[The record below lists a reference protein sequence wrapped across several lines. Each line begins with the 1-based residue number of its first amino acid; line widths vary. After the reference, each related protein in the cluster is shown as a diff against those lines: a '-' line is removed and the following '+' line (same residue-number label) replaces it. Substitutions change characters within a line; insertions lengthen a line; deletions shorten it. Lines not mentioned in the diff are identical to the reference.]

1 MDIKEAIRERHSV
14 RKYTEAPI
22 KGEIKNALE
31 MLINKCNEE
40 SGLNIQLICD
50 DKECFDVF
58 LAHYGKF
65 SNAWNYI
72 ALVGKASSDLEEKA
86 GYYGQ
91 KIVLSA
97 QTMGLNTCWVAGT
110 YGKNK
115 CKAVIRAGEKL
126 ACIISIGYG
135 VNNGVEHRSKP
146 ISKLCKVPEL
156 SMPEWFREGVEAAM
170 LAPTAMNQQKFLID
184 LDGDTPVITAKMG
197 PFSKIDLGIVK
208 YNFEAATGIK
218 CK

>member
-1 MDIKEAIRERHSV
+1 MDIKEAIKERHSV
-14 RKYTEAPI
+14 RQYTEAPI
-22 KGEIKNALE
+22 EGEIRNSLE
-31 MLINKCNEE
+31 MLISKCNEE

-65 SNAWNYI
+65 SNATNYI
-72 ALVGKASSDLEEKA
+72 ALVGKAAPDLEEKA
-86 GYYGQ
+86 GYFGQ
-91 KIVLSA
+91 KIVLVA

-115 CKAVIRAGEKL
+115 CKAKIGTGEKL

-135 VNNGVEHRSKP
+135 KNKGAEHRSKP
-146 ISKLCKVPEL
+146 VSKLCKVSES
-156 SMPEWFREGVEAAM
+156 SMPEWFKKGVEAAL
-170 LAPTAMNQQKFLID
+170 LAPTAMNQQKFIID
-184 LDGDTPVITAKMG
+184 LDGDTPVITARMG
-197 PFSKIDLGIVK
+197 PYSKIDLGIVK
-208 YNFEAATGIK
+208 FNFEAATGIK

>member
-1 MDIKEAIRERHSV
+1 MDIKEAIKERHSV
-14 RKYTEAPI
+14 RQYTEAPI
-22 KGEIKNALE
+22 EGEIRNALE

-58 LAHYGKF
+58 LGHYGKF
-65 SNAWNYI
+65 SNATNYI
-72 ALVGKASSDLEEKA
+72 ALVGKAAPDLEEKA
-86 GYYGQ
+86 GYFGQ
-91 KIVLSA
+91 KIVLIA

-115 CKAVIRAGEKL
+115 CKANIGAGEKL

-135 VNNGVEHRSKP
+135 ANKGTEHRSKP
-146 ISKLCKVPEL
+146 VSKLCRVPES
-156 SMPEWFREGVEAAM
+156 SMPEWFKEGVEAAL
-170 LAPTAMNQQKFLID
+170 LAPTAINQQKFIID
-184 LDGDTPVITAKMG
+184 LDGDIPVITARMG
-197 PFSKIDLGIVK
+197 PYSKIDLGIVK
-208 YNFEAATGIK
+208 YNFEAASGVK